1 MWARGCDPEVNNQD
15 ISGIAGGRKYCTLC
29 G

>member
-1 MWARGCDPEVNNQD
+1 MWARGCDPEVNNPD
-15 ISGIAGGRKYCTLC
+15 TSGIAGGREDCLLC